1 MISLPAAIAA
11 NAGGGTATL
20 DEDGGLSGTT
30 RGVTVG
36 ALNGLPGTTLGEWC
50 VLRVVPLPLFDC
62 PTTDLDNLSKNP
74 FFFLTVS
81 FGVDSGEVSG
91 DKNAPS
97 SDDTEED
104 LVCLPVKGP
113 STVTPEASPL
123 EVKNTSV
130 LESESVFSGN
140 SFPLLSMKRLGCIG
154 PPSARI

>member
-1 MISLPAAIAA
+1 MSSPAAIAA
-11 NAGGGTATL
+11 NAGGGTAML
-20 DEDGGLSGTT
+20 DDDGGLSGTT
-30 RGVTVG
+30 GGVTVG
-36 ALNGLPGTTLGEWC
+36 ALNGLPRTTLGEWN
-50 VLRVVPLPLFDC
+50 VLRVVALPLLDC

-104 LVCLPVKGP
+104 LVYLPIAGP
-113 STVTPEASPL
+113 STVTPKPSPL

-130 LESESVFSGN
+130 SESESVLSLN
-140 SFPLLSMKRLGCIG
+140 SFPLLSMKRLGCRG

>member
-1 MISLPAAIAA
+1 MSSPATIVA
-11 NAGGGTATL
+11 NAGGGMATP
-20 DEDGGLSGTT
+20 DDDGGLSGTT
-30 RGVTVG
+30 GGVTVG
-36 ALNGLPGTTLGEWC
+36 ALNGLPGTTLGEWNL
-50 VLRVVPLPLFDC
+50 LRAVALPLFDC

-97 SDDTEED
+97 SDDTEKD
-104 LVCLPVKGP
+104 LVCLSIKGP
-113 STVTPEASPL
+113 STVTPEPSPL

-130 LESESVFSGN
+130 SESESVFSGN
-140 SFPLLSMKRLGCIG
+140 SFPLLSMKRLGCRG

>member
-1 MISLPAAIAA
+1 MMSSPAAIAA

-20 DEDGGLSGTT
+20 DDDGGLSGTT
-30 RGVTVG
+30 GGVTVG
-36 ALNGLPGTTLGEWC
+36 ALNGLPGMTLGEWN

-97 SDDTEED
+97 SNDTEEY
-104 LVCLPVKGP
+104 LVYLPIEGP
-113 STVTPEASPL
+113 LTVTPEPSPL

-130 LESESVFSGN
+130 SESESVLSGN
-140 SFPLLSMKRLGCIG
+140 SFPLLSMKRLGCRG

>member
-1 MISLPAAIAA
+1 MA

-20 DEDGGLSGTT
+20 DDDGGLSGTT
-30 RGVTVG
+30 GGVTVG
-36 ALNGLPGTTLGEWC
+36 ALNGLPGTTLGEWN
-50 VLRVVPLPLFDC
+50 VLRVVALPLLDC
-62 PTTDLDNLSKNP
+62 LTTDLDNLSKNP

-91 DKNAPS
+91 DKNALS

-104 LVCLPVKGP
+104 LVYLPIEGP
-113 STVTPEASPL
+113 STVTPEPSPL

-130 LESESVFSGN
+130 SESESVLSGN
-140 SFPLLSMKRLGCIG
+140 SFPLLSMKRLGCRG